1 VSRPAAQSAASDQ
14 NDPNRRW
21 ATLAILAGNGPAR
34 ASVHAGSSVVWKVSQ
49 MDIAALCA
57 LQTPDDRVGRFTPRG
72 LRMGVM
78 LTAEAAAEVQE

>member
-1 VSRPAAQSAASDQ
+1 MQPAPSDQ

-21 ATLAILAGNGPAR
+21 ATLAILAGNSPAR

>member
-1 VSRPAAQSAASDQ
+1 MQPAPSDQ
-14 NDPNRRW
+14 SDPDGRW
-21 ATLAILAGNGPAR
+21 TTLAILAGNGPAR

-57 LQTPDDRVGRFTPRG
+57 LQTPEDRVGRFTPRG

-78 LTAEAAAEVQE
+78 LTAEAAAEFQQ